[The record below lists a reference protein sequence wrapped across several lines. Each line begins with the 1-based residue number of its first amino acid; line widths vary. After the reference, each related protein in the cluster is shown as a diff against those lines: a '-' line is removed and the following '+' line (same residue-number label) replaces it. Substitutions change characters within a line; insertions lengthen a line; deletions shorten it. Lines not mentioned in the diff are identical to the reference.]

1 MAVAVETLQKDVDK
15 GGSWIAGTMYN
26 CFFGLTKDPFTLT
39 ADPDVIYLT
48 TQHREALAG
57 LSYAILA
64 RKGFIVLTGDAGTGK
79 STLIRRVLQRLPR
92 DRVQTSVILNPTLT
106 IAEFLEMTLLDFGI
120 SEIPASKPRR
130 LQKLQNFLLA
140 GQSAGKVSALI
151 IDEAHKLSPELLEEI
166 RLLSNFEYADQKL
179 LQIVMAGQ
187 TELDHMLCRAD
198 LRQLKQRI
206 AVRLN
211 IQPLPAGDVDRYI
224 RLRWTQAGG
233 AIESPFQPEAVHAIV
248 RWSQGIP
255 RLINS
260 ICDTALMV
268 AFAEESKTVTAP
280 FVAEACKDLNILEM
294 PPVDLSV
301 AINGPAKPAEAAAAP
316 VPGSN
321 TGMPVGI
328 LERYY
333 PAPKPSL
340 LRRWARRIGLVEA
353 I

>member
-1 MAVAVETLQKDVDK
+1 
-15 GGSWIAGTMYN
+15 MYN
-26 CFFGLTKDPFTLT
+26 RFFGLSKDPFTLT

-48 TQHREALAG
+48 AQHREALAG
-57 LSYAILA
+57 LSFAILA

-79 STLIRRVLQRLPR
+79 STLIRRVLQRLPH

-106 IAEFLEMTLLDFGI
+106 IAEFLEMTLLDFGF
-120 SEIPASKPRR
+120 SDIPASKPLR

-140 GQSAGKVSALI
+140 GQGAGKVSALI
-151 IDEAHKLSPELLEEI
+151 IDEAHKLSLDLLEEI

-179 LQIVMAGQ
+179 LQIVLAGQ
-187 TELDHMLCRAD
+187 TELDHMLCRTD

-211 IQPLPAGDVDRYI
+211 IQPLPAGDVERYM
-224 RLRWTQAGG
+224 RLRWTLAGG
-233 AIESPFQPEAVHAIV
+233 VKEPPFEPEAIHTIV

-268 AFAEESKTVTAP
+268 AFADESRVVSAQY
-280 FVAEACKDLNILEM
+280 VIEACKDLNLYGLPSVEVTV
-294 PPVDLSV
+294 PVEGV
-301 AINGPAKPAEAAAAP
+301 ARPAETVVARAN
-316 VPGSN
+316 S
-321 TGMPVGI
+321 GMPIGI
-328 LERYY
+328 LERYD
-333 PAPKPSL
+333 PAAPKPSR
-340 LRRWARRIGLVEA
+340 LRRLAQRIGLVEA